1 MNDVLS
7 RRMSLLPEDPVEVN
21 GSMERIPGVGD
32 RDGDVV
38 MVADL
43 KVAAG
48 MGAAGV
54 SQGSRA

>member
-1 MNDVLS
+1 
-7 RRMSLLPEDPVEVN
+7 MSLLPEDPVEVN

-43 KVAAG
+43 KVTAG